1 MLEVRDLHSGYG
13 EAHVVRGVSLDVG
26 AGEIVAVLG
35 RNGMGKTT
43 LIRSIMGLTPPQI
56 RSGSIT
62 WRGESLIGL
71 RPHDIAARKI
81 AIVPQGRRL
90 FPSLT
95 VTEHLTMLKS
105 ARAKDGWTVDR
116 VFGIFPRLAERRHH
130 RGGQLSGGERGMLA
144 VGRAL
149 MIDPQL
155 ILMDEP
161 SEGLAPVMVQHL
173 EEIVLDLKREGLSI
187 LLVEQNLYSALAVAD
202 RVYILETGQVVH
214 QGDAATLSAADR
226 SVVSAPRRAVRS
238 LNGSVSRPHRNLRR
252 NPCQS
257 AESGPN
263 RRSGSSV
270 SKSRN

>member
-1 MLEVRDLHSGYG
+1 MRSGATNRCRKSIWGGRAMLEVRDLHSGYG
-13 EAHVVRGVSLDVG
+13 EAQVLRGVSLDV
-26 AGEIVAVLG
+26 ARGEIVAVLG

-62 WRGESLIGL
+62 WRGESLVGL
-71 RPHDIAARKI
+71 RPHDIAARRI

-95 VTEHLTMLKS
+95 VTEHLTMLKG
-105 ARAKDGWTVDR
+105 ARARGGWTLDR
-116 VFGIFPRLAERRHH
+116 VFALFPRLAERRHH

-149 MIDPQL
+149 MIDPEL

-173 EEIVLDLKREGLSI
+173 EGIVRDLKGEGLSI

-202 RVYILETGQVVH
+202 RVYVLETGQVVH
-214 QGDAATLSAADR
+214 QADAATVAQQTDVLFAR
-226 SVVSAPRRAVRS
+226 LGVS
-238 LNGSVSRPHRNLRR
+238 
-252 NPCQS
+252 
-257 AESGPN
+257 
-263 RRSGSSV
+263 
-270 SKSRN
+270 

>member
-13 EAHVVRGVSLDVG
+13 EAVVVRGVSLDVG
-26 AGEIVAVLG
+26 AGEIVALLG

-43 LIRSIMGLTPPQI
+43 LIRSIMGLMPPRI

-62 WRGESLIGL
+62 WHDENLIGL
-71 RPHDIAARKI
+71 RPLEIANRKI

-95 VTEHLTMLKS
+95 VMEHLTMLKS
-105 ARAKDGWTVDR
+105 ARAREGWTVDR
-116 VFGIFPRLAERRHH
+116 VFGIFPRLAQRRHH
-130 RGGQLSGGERGMLA
+130 RGTQLSGGERGMLA

-173 EEIVLDLKREGLSI
+173 EEIILDLKREGLSI
-187 LLVEQNLYSALAVAD
+187 LLIEQNLYSALAVAD

-214 QGDAATLSAADR
+214 QGDARELAQQTELLF
-226 SVVSAPRRAVRS
+226 RRLGV
-238 LNGSVSRPHRNLRR
+238 
-252 NPCQS
+252 
-257 AESGPN
+257 
-263 RRSGSSV
+263 
-270 SKSRN
+270 

>member
-1 MLEVRDLHSGYG
+1 MRSAATSRCRKSIWGARVMLEVRDLHSGYG

-62 WRGESLIGL
+62 WRGENLIGL

-105 ARAKDGWTVDR
+105 ARARTGWTVDR

-187 LLVEQNLYSALAVAD
+187 LLVEQNLYSALAVAG
-202 RVYILETGQVVH
+202 RVYILETGRVVH
-214 QGDAATLSAADR
+214 QGDAATLAQQTDLLFQR
-226 SVVSAPRRAVRS
+226 LGV
-238 LNGSVSRPHRNLRR
+238 
-252 NPCQS
+252 Q
-257 AESGPN
+257 
-263 RRSGSSV
+263 
-270 SKSRN
+270 

>member
-1 MLEVRDLHSGYG
+1 MLRVSDLNSGYG
-13 EAHVVRGVSLDVG
+13 EAIVIRGVSLDVG
-26 AGEIVAVLG
+26 PGEIVALLG

-43 LIRSIMGLTPPQI
+43 LIRSIMGLTPPQV

-62 WRGESLIGL
+62 WRGESLLGL
-71 RPHDIAARKI
+71 RPHHIADRRI

-90 FPSLT
+90 FSSLT
-95 VTEHLTMLKS
+95 VIEHLTMLKS
-105 ARAKDGWTVDR
+105 ARASDGWTVDR
-116 VFGIFPRLAERRHH
+116 VFQIFPRLAERRHH
-130 RGGQLSGGERGMLA
+130 RGAQLSGGERGMLA

-173 EEIVLDLKREGLSI
+173 EEIILDLKREGLSI

-214 QGDAATLSAADR
+214 HGDARELSQQTEMLLKR
-226 SVVSAPRRAVRS
+226 LGV
-238 LNGSVSRPHRNLRR
+238 
-252 NPCQS
+252 Q
-257 AESGPN
+257 
-263 RRSGSSV
+263 
-270 SKSRN
+270 

>member
-1 MLEVRDLHSGYG
+1 MLEVRDLHAGYG
-13 EAHVVRGVSLDVG
+13 EAHVIRGVSLDV
-26 AGEIVAVLG
+26 AGGEVVAVLG

-43 LIRSIMGLTPPQI
+43 LIRSIMGLAPPQI
-56 RSGSIT
+56 RAGSIS

-90 FPSLT
+90 FSSLT
-95 VTEHLTMLKS
+95 VTEHLTMLKG
-105 ARAKDGWTVDR
+105 ARASAGWTVER
-116 VFGIFPRLAERRHH
+116 VFALFPRLAERRNH

-149 MIDPQL
+149 MIDPQM

-173 EEIVLDLKREGLSI
+173 EGIVLDLKREGLSI

-202 RVYILETGQVVH
+202 RVYVLETGQVVH
-214 QGDAATLSAADR
+214 QGAATALGQQTELLFR
-226 SVVSAPRRAVRS
+226 HLGV
-238 LNGSVSRPHRNLRR
+238 
-252 NPCQS
+252 Q
-257 AESGPN
+257 
-263 RRSGSSV
+263 
-270 SKSRN
+270 

>member
-1 MLEVRDLHSGYG
+1 MLEIRDLHSGYG
-13 EAHVVRGVSLDVG
+13 DALVVRGVSLDVG
-26 AGEIVAVLG
+26 AGEIVALLG

-43 LIRSIMGLTPPQI
+43 LIRSIMGLAPPQVS
-56 RSGSIT
+56 SGSIS
-62 WRGESLIGL
+62 WRGDSLIGL
-71 RPHDIAARKI
+71 RPHAIADRKI

-90 FPSLT
+90 FGSLT

-105 ARAKDGWTVDR
+105 ARARDGWTLER

-173 EEIVLDLKREGLSI
+173 EEIVLSLKREGLSV

-202 RVYILETGQVVH
+202 RVYILETGQIVH
-214 QGDAATLSAADR
+214 QGDAKAMAQQTDVLFAR
-226 SVVSAPRRAVRS
+226 LGV
-238 LNGSVSRPHRNLRR
+238 
-252 NPCQS
+252 Q
-257 AESGPN
+257 
-263 RRSGSSV
+263 
-270 SKSRN
+270 

>member
-13 EAHVVRGVSLDVG
+13 EAVVVRGVSLDV
-26 AGEIVAVLG
+26 APGEIVALLG

-43 LIRSIMGLTPPQI
+43 LIRSIMGLVPPQV
-56 RSGSIT
+56 RAGTVS
-62 WRGESLIGL
+62 WRGENLVGMK
-71 RPHDIAARKI
+71 PHDIAARKI

-105 ARAKDGWTVDR
+105 PRAKDGWTVDR

-173 EEIVLDLKREGLSI
+173 ESIILDLKKEGLSI

-202 RVYILETGQVVH
+202 RVYIMETGQIVH
-214 QGDAATLSAADR
+214 QGDAKEMSQQTDVLFARLG
-226 SVVSAPRRAVRS
+226 V
-238 LNGSVSRPHRNLRR
+238 H
-252 NPCQS
+252 
-257 AESGPN
+257 
-263 RRSGSSV
+263 
-270 SKSRN
+270 